1 MDIPGPNSVQE
12 FLDNFKSSRHDLNN
26 LLNNVL
32 NAVDLL
38 KEKTHGD
45 VSIEYLIKQ
54 IESNTLLASNI
65 LSEVLTDNITLS
77 DKKSLLDLKVLVET
91 TTKFIKNDYVK
102 IELNIPYGDYFILG
116 NYTEIQR
123 VFLNLISNAKEAKK
137 DNLKIK
143 IKLEH
148 VCNSDVED
156 FVLLSI
162 TDNGVG
168 ITEEN
173 KNQLFVKGYSTKG
186 SSTNRGLGLAIV
198 KEIVENHSGHIQVM
212 SEVNRGSTFRIYLPL
227 YDKKINGK
235 IFENKNVII
244 AEDDDFQRE
253 VLSDLLKS
261 MKINVFTASNGVEA
275 LDLYYSKSPDLLFI
289 DDKMP
294 GMSGLECITKI
305 RATNLESEIVLVTGS
320 RNEDIDFNG
329 NSVRVLNKP
338 YSFEEVKLLLT
349 ELL

>member
-1 MDIPGPNSVQE
+1 MDIHDPNSLQA
-12 FLDNFKSSRHDLNN
+12 FLDNFNSSKHDLNN

-38 KEKTHGD
+38 KEKTQD
-45 VSIEYLIKQ
+45 NISIEYLTKQ
-54 IESNTLLASNI
+54 IESNTLLASKI
-65 LSEVLTDNITLS
+65 LTEVLSDSITLS

-91 TTKFIKNDYVK
+91 TIKFVKNDNVK
-102 IELNIPYGDYFILG
+102 IELNIPNDEYFIFG

-123 VFLNLISNAKEAKK
+123 VLLNLISNAKDANKN
-137 DNLKIK
+137 NLKIE

-148 VCNSDVED
+148 VCNSDVEN
-156 FVLLSI
+156 FVLMSI
-162 TDNGVG
+162 IDNGVG
-168 ITEEN
+168 ISEEN
-173 KNQLFVKGYSTKG
+173 KNKLFEKGFSTKG
-186 SSTNRGLGLAIV
+186 ISTNRGLGLAIV
-198 KEIVENHSGHIQVM
+198 KEIVENHSGNIQVL
-212 SEVNRGSTFRIYLPL
+212 SEESKGSIFRISLPL
-227 YDKKINGK
+227 LDKKIIEKN
-235 IFENKNVII
+235 FENKNVII

-289 DDKMP
+289 DNKMP

-320 RNEDIDFNG
+320 RNEDIDLKG
-329 NSVRVLNKP
+329 NLVRVLNKP
-338 YSFEEVKLLLT
+338 YSFDEVKLLLT